1 MRPLFGYNFRELDLQ
16 KAFFLNAL
24 AIAFVSVI
32 TLWAKLE
39 IVDKYKLFES
49 NESDTD
55 EKKKINKFK
64 YYFTIG
70 FIGFISGILVYFL
83 LLFLF
88 GFGGGMLSVES
99 SPLYSKYSKTT
110 GLSKLLYGNHVTY
123 KIYEKNK
130 KIYEKKKKQK
140 QINKKLKK

>member
-1 MRPLFGYNFRELDLQ
+1 MRPLFGYNLRELDLQ

-39 IVDKYKLFES
+39 IVDKYKLFNS
-49 NESDTD
+49 DESDTD
-55 EKKKINKFK
+55 EEKIINKFK

-70 FIGFISGILVYFL
+70 SIGFISGILVYFL

-99 SPLYSKYSKTT
+99 SPLFSKYSKTT

-130 KIYEKKKKQK
+130 KIYEKKKKKNQL
-140 QINKKLKK
+140 NKKTKK